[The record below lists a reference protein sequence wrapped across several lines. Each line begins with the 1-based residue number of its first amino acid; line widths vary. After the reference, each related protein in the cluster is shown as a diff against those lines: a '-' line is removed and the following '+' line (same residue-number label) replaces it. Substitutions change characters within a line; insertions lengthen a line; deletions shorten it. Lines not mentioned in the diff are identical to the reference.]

1 MTTTGQFWVGYA
13 PLLVPVVLALTG
25 CASTPP
31 SVTEVKV
38 PVRVECVKEVP
49 ARPTYETEA
58 LQKEAT
64 DGQKILAL
72 VRDWARS
79 RKYEGSLEAVVE
91 GCK

>member
-1 MTTTGQFWVGYA
+1 MKMLT
-13 PLLVPVVLALTG
+13 LLALAALTG
-25 CASTPP
+25 CASTAPV
-31 SVTEVKV
+31 VTEVKV
-38 PVRVECVKEVP
+38 PVRVECIREVP
-49 ARPTYETEA
+49 VRPTYETEA

-64 DGQKILAL
+64 DGQKVLAL

>member
-1 MTTTGQFWVGYA
+1 MKA
-13 PLLVPVVLALTG
+13 LLWLTAALAG
-25 CASTPP
+25 CASTAPI
-31 SVTEVKV
+31 TQEVKV

-49 ARPTYETEA
+49 VRPTYETES
-58 LQKEAT
+58 LQKEAS
-64 DGQKILAL
+64 DGQKVLAL

>member
-1 MTTTGQFWVGYA
+1 MKMLT
-13 PLLVPVVLALTG
+13 LLALAALTG
-25 CASTPP
+25 CASTAPV
-31 SVTEVKV
+31 VTEVKV
-38 PVRVECVKEVP
+38 PVRVECIREVP
-49 ARPTYETEA
+49 VRPTYETEA

-79 RKYEGSLEAVVE
+79 RKYEGSLEAAVE

>member
-1 MTTTGQFWVGYA
+1 MKMLT
-13 PLLVPVVLALTG
+13 LLALVALTG
-25 CASTPP
+25 CASTAPV
-31 SVTEVKV
+31 VTEVKV
-38 PVRVECVKEVP
+38 PVRVECIKEVP
-49 ARPTYETEA
+49 VRPTYETEA

-79 RKYEGSLEAVVE
+79 RKYEGSLEAAVE

>member
-1 MTTTGQFWVGYA
+1 MTTAGRLWMSYFL
-13 PLLVPVVLALTG
+13 LLVLVALALTG
-25 CASTPP
+25 CASTAPV
-31 SVTEVKV
+31 VTEVKV
-38 PVRVECVKEVP
+38 PVRVECIKEVP
-49 ARPTYETEA
+49 VRPTYETEA

-79 RKYEGSLEAVVE
+79 RKYEGSLEAAVE